1 MDYREEKHF
10 QNQRNI
16 RVALFKGISM
26 MFKNGIASV
35 SVNSQQ
41 ANIAETFSPV
51 WAFKKSYRAKRQG
64 KVILAEQF

>member
-1 MDYREEKHF
+1 
-10 QNQRNI
+10 
-16 RVALFKGISM
+16 

-64 KVILAEQF
+64 KVILAGQFYATVCQARLSEK